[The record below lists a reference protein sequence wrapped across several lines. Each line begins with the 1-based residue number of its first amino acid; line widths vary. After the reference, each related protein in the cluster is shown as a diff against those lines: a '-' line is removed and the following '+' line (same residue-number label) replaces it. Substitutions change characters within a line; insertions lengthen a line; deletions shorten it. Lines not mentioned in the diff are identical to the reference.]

1 MAELIINGLVYNKQ
15 LPSAI
20 ADSDFVVG
28 RASDGNWEKKTL
40 AETRNILFPTI
51 EINAPSSVTMDAL
64 NVYGKRHT
72 NYGQAADAILTF
84 NAGAAG
90 QFGEVSIATTV
101 AKYYRLAPPSG
112 VAFML
117 DGAVLTADQ
126 TVQVASAAEGN
137 RIDWD
142 TVQIG
147 AAEWRIRLW
156 IVSGPWL
163 PV

>member
-1 MAELIINGLVYNKQ
+1 MNPFDQTSSGGGAFSPSGDITSTTIRDAISELDGDKAPKDIRE
-15 LPSAI
+15 
-20 ADSDFVVG
+20 VV
-28 RASDGNWEKKTL
+28 T
-40 AETRNILFPTI
+40 
-51 EINAPSSVTMDAL
+51 PSSITMSAS

-72 NYGQAADAILTF
+72 NYGQSADAILTY

-90 QFGEVSIATTV
+90 QSGEVSIATTV
-101 AKYYRLAPPSG
+101 AKYYRLSPPSS

-117 DGAVLTADQ
+117 DGVVLAANQ
-126 TVQVASAAEGN
+126 TVQVASASEGD

-156 IVSGPWL
+156 VVSGPWL